1 MMEVLEITRRDLI
14 CARSVIN
21 ASVMPSA
28 KYSWDA
34 SPVRFSKGSTAS
46 ERMTGAGLGLT
57 MRRSE
62 SRQLHPA
69 TAAASI
75 THAMLGHSHQG
86 RGPDRTMEMDRA
98 GGAPSSG
105 ATTRLKVGSVP

>member
-1 MMEVLEITRRDLI
+1 
-14 CARSVIN
+14 
-21 ASVMPSA
+21 MPSP

-46 ERMTGAGLGLT
+46 QRMTGAGLGLT

-98 GGAPSSG
+98 EGGPTAGAPAKG
-105 ATTRLKVGSVP
+105 EHRPGGLRHGSKWARSPRCAHD